1 MLYLKYISI
10 YLFVGLI
17 IMVILDIMHKMVED
31 VIDDEFKEGYTNWE
45 RIYIMVMWP
54 VFTYSLISQIIKDK
68 QN

>member
-1 MLYLKYISI
+1 
-10 YLFVGLI
+10 
-17 IMVILDIMHKMVED
+17 MVILDIMHKMVED

-45 RIYIMVMWP
+45 RIYIMAMWP